1 MLSSLSDPILPIF
14 AILALGYCLNRLGLF
29 DAVTAQSIN
38 KFVFYVATPAL
49 IFFIVST
56 TPLSEFA
63 FGALGIYL
71 FAQLC
76 VYLGTFLIAHFKLG
90 IEKREAILLG
100 LTTALANHVFF
111 VLPIAERIYGAV
123 ASKPIAGI
131 VLVDVIVLFCGTVL
145 IMDLMQT
152 AHKSP
157 VKIAGL
163 LLRNPALI
171 AAILGMAAW
180 IAEPLMPHG
189 LYTYAEFAGRAAAPA
204 SLFALGIILA
214 TNSIRPIGIAI
225 WFVVGVKIFVH
236 PLLVFAFTGIISASS
251 SWSQL
256 ILLVA
261 AGPCGVMPF
270 VIALQYGVKT
280 EVIAKAILISTVLS
294 LVSLSILTA

>member
-29 DAVTAQSIN
+29 DVVAAQSIN

-56 TPLSEFA
+56 APVSEFD
-63 FGALGIYL
+63 FSALGIYF

-90 IEKREAILLG
+90 LEKREAILLG
-100 LTTALANHVFF
+100 MTTAFVNHVFF

-131 VLVDVIVLFCGTVL
+131 VLVDVLVLFCGTVL
-145 IMDLMQT
+145 AMDLMQT
-152 AHKSP
+152 THRSP
-157 VKIAGL
+157 IKVAGL
-163 LLRNPALI
+163 LARNPFLI
-171 AAILGMAAW
+171 AAFLGMAAW
-180 IAEPLMPHG
+180 FAEPLIPSG
-189 LYTYAEFAGRAAAPA
+189 LYTYAEFAGGAAAPA

-214 TNSIRPIGIAI
+214 TNTIRPIGRAT
-225 WFVVGVKIFVH
+225 WMVVAVKILVH
-236 PLLVFAFTGIISASS
+236 PLLVFILSGIISTSS
-251 SWSQL
+251 SWDHL
-256 ILLVA
+256 VLLVA
-261 AGPCGVMPF
+261 AGPCGAMPF

-280 EVIAKAILISTVLS
+280 EVIAKAILISTILS